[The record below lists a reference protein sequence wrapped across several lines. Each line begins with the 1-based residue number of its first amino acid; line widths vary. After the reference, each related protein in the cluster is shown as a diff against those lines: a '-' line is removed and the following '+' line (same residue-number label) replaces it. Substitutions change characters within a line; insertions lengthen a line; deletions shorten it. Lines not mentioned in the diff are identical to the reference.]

1 MQTSEKTLENEL
13 REVQS
18 QIDALESNLDVR
30 PDFGL
35 REGDPRITRQE
46 VDRVLLE
53 KLKSRLGTLQQALKS
68 VAKGTYGICELCG
81 EPIHPDRLAV
91 LPDTRLCVACAR
103 KQ

>member
-18 QIDALESNLDVR
+18 QIDTLESSLDVR
-30 PDFGL
+30 PDYGL

-46 VDRVLLE
+46 VDRLQLE
-53 KLKSRLGTLQQALKS
+53 KLKSRVGTLQQALKS
-68 VAKGTYGICELCG
+68 VAKGTYGLCELCG

-91 LPDTRLCVACAR
+91 LPDTGLCVACAR